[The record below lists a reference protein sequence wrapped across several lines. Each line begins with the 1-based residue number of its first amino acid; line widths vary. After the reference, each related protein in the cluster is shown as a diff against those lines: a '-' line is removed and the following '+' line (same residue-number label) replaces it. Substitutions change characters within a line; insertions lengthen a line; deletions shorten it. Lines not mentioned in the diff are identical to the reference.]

1 MKAAKTGLAVS
12 LVLVMLSSV
21 VSPAMAVTETTNEI
35 LLKRVVVASM
45 DEKGKLQLNVTWVNQ
60 TINFG
65 NASCGNCSCACNSSD
80 TCPAMPYSVAID
92 EVYNVS
98 EKGESLKLLNV
109 TVYNESFSYSFYVL
123 AYDVEHKQYNLS
135 VVTRIM
141 PLNNTNLFMT
151 TVNIDPRNDKA
162 QPVADV
168 VFFTNK
174 TTLADHYKL
183 LGDVLNDIRKRD
195 NTSWVWNKVR
205 IELNDLARKVERDL
219 GEYNVEGIGIVAVM
233 DGTTVCSFPLNPLI
247 SVTFECLNLQGP
259 YWVVVGSCC
268 ASLYAILVGCTVVCI
283 ESAGLGCIGCISS
296 GVLGAWASLSGCY
309 GNCPAMNVCV
319 SVLGVNVACSRLW

>member
-1 MKAAKTGLAVS
+1 
-12 LVLVMLSSV
+12 
-21 VSPAMAVTETTNEI
+21 MAVTETTNEI

-65 NASCGNCSCACNSSD
+65 NASCGNCSCACESD
-80 TCPAMPYSVAID
+80 TCPAMLYSVDVGEI
-92 EVYNVS
+92 YNVS

-151 TVNIDPRNDKA
+151 MVNIDPRDDKA

-219 GEYNVEGIGIVAVM
+219 AEYNVIGFGSAVVM
-233 DGTTVCSFPLNPLI
+233 DDECTASCGLLCGMSGATVCLIICSFFAENPLCG
-247 SVTFECLNLQGP
+247 V
-259 YWVVVGSCC
+259 SC
-268 ASLYAILVGCTVVCI
+268 AILWGSACAAGCSYACTGNIDMCSVGCGGFC
-283 ESAGLGCIGCISS
+283 AGLCSYACTYMGPFAYFCDKYACAPGCT
-296 GVLGAWASLSGCY
+296 GACEALC
-309 GNCPAMNVCV
+309 
-319 SVLGVNVACSRLW
+319 